1 MGLWEKKIHTGK
13 FMSKVKF
20 SLAEEELIEQLM
32 DTFGIG
38 RVEASAEM
46 INYKRSQANYYE
58 QIGNKEIA
66 KMLRDEIGE

>member
-1 MGLWEKKIHTGK
+1 
-13 FMSKVKF
+13 MSKVKF